1 MNSGTLLHNLIVGA
15 PELMIKMCFWWLYA
29 TYDVTENRIKISSMI
44 HAIQSIVFFL
54 QTNSSL
60 E

>member
-15 PELMIKMCFWWLYA
+15 PELMCFWWLYA
-29 TYDVTENRIKISSMI
+29 TYDVIENRIKISPMI